1 MGVMEPNAAESQG
14 NESRRKRILLVEDD
28 FLIRSSAADYFRD
41 TGFEVCEAVNAHEAM
56 AVLSA
61 GATIDAVFCDVNLAS
76 DIDGLVFSRWLAEH
90 HPKLPIILTSGD
102 SGTARLVTETTTL
115 RFVAKPY
122 VLSDIEHR
130 LADLLGTK

>member
-1 MGVMEPNAAESQG
+1 MEPNAAESQG

-56 AVLSA
+56 VVLSA